1 MSFEEYAALARQ
13 LAEHR
18 RAGERDAA
26 AESERRRDLH
36 AAADY
41 LHQRLTAQGHRLDQL
56 GRAIGIDQPPA
67 GPTAAPGND
76 APGTSTGVPPRPPA
90 TGPATTWPGSPPP
103 TGSPIVSGSGD
114 GGSAGAAGVPGRA
127 GVGAYPELPVV
138 QSPLALPTAVSPAGA
153 GVPAQRAAAVDP
165 VVELELARRMAD
177 EADRHGQQAELLA
190 QRPALLPTWSP
201 LARAVAVYAACGA
214 AAGVLMLTLV
224 LASGVGLVDGFTL
237 GAWICAGLPALAF
250 FGGYLVL
257 GRWGRPAMVAGT
269 PPRYLPL
276 GFLIC
281 FLLVPL
287 GYCAYLLLF
296 RALR

>member
-56 GRAIGIDQPPA
+56 GRATGIDQPPA

-76 APGTSTGVPPRPPA
+76 ASAASTAAPPVGSGSA
-90 TGPATTWPGSPPP
+90 AGPE
-103 TGSPIVSGSGD
+103 SGD
-114 GGSAGAAGVPGRA
+114 GESAGAAGVPGRA
-127 GVGAYPELPVV
+127 GVGAYPELPGV
-138 QSPLALPTAVSPAGA
+138 QARLALPTAVSPAGA
-153 GVPAQRAAAVDP
+153 GVPAQRAAVVDP

-177 EADRHGQQAELLA
+177 EADRHGQQAEVLA
-190 QRPALLPTWSP
+190 QRPALLPTWTP